1 MIIGFNQ
8 RDESIWMKLFFSIF
22 FCSEDNTEKI
32 VIDVRGT
39 EAREM
44 WRLLTRI
51 HFDLD
56 EALQTLLPGNNN
68 QNNLYYDLTHCR
80 EGGAIWDTGN
90 LIIKTESR
98 LPQSSCGVDK

>member
-8 RDESIWMKLFFSIF
+8 RDESIWMKLFFLNF

-51 HFDLD
+51 NFDLD
-56 EALQTLLPGNNN
+56 EALQTLLPGNN
-68 QNNLYYDLTHCR
+68 LYYDLTLS
-80 EGGAIWDTGN
+80 GAGY
-90 LIIKTESR
+90 
-98 LPQSSCGVDK
+98 